1 MYLNTID
8 LNKMF
13 ETTRPIYVRPVWNTI
28 IVISCSENCVDIR
41 KALFIIC
48 LNQNFKLYQ
57 IIRVCRLNNIDCK
70 NEWQFERGIMGN
82 CLVFDPSAYKGFTD
96 TKKMS
101 LSFSL
106 VQNESDITYGWN
118 GYVTGYGVYYMH
130 FR

>member
-1 MYLNTID
+1 
-8 LNKMF
+8 
-13 ETTRPIYVRPVWNTI
+13 
-28 IVISCSENCVDIR
+28 
-41 KALFIIC
+41 
-48 LNQNFKLYQ
+48 
-57 IIRVCRLNNIDCK
+57 
-70 NEWQFERGIMGN
+70 MGN

>member
-1 MYLNTID
+1 MWVTSLKQLFLSPTYANDFLPRSSFTNIVELPCFK
-8 LNKMF
+8 LNK
-13 ETTRPIYVRPVWNTI
+13 
-28 IVISCSENCVDIR
+28 
-41 KALFIIC
+41 
-48 LNQNFKLYQ
+48 

-106 VQNESDITYGWN
+106 GLVSIVIADLIGQ
-118 GYVTGYGVYYMH
+118 
-130 FR
+130 